1 MTTYVIILVS
11 KIRIFNHLFLSF
23 LIIFG
28 KLLKVMNNVFLQLG
42 SNISDRILF
51 LKNAI
56 KIIENEIGDVL
67 TKSKIY
73 ESAPWGVKKQN
84 NFLNQIIEI
93 TTKLNENIL
102 LDKILEIEKRLG
114 RIRIKKWGERC
125 IDIDI
130 LFYNNTI
137 IETKNLSIPHKL
149 IHKRMFVLLPLSEIA
164 PKMVHPKYNK
174 TIEELMYECKDCKLV
189 NEYEIEDTR
198 RKGMIKSFK

>member
-1 MTTYVIILVS
+1 
-11 KIRIFNHLFLSF
+11 
-23 LIIFG
+23 
-28 KLLKVMNNVFLQLG
+28 MNNVFLQLG

-73 ESAPWGVKKQN
+73 ESAPWGIKKQN

-189 NEYEIEDTR
+189 NEYEI
-198 RKGMIKSFK
+198 